1 MEERREKA
9 RPFELSRHGGQAGVA
24 DIISVVGE
32 ELSRRPKSQTKQT
45 WALVCFR
52 KKRKRR

>member
-9 RPFELSRHGGQAGVA
+9 RPFELSRRGGQAGVA

-45 WALVCFR
+45 
-52 KKRKRR
+52 